1 MLHVLNPHIS
11 IAGALCR
18 DDVTKLVQ
26 RGYKAVIDL
35 RADEEPTCGGLK
47 PVQER
52 SCVVD
57 QGLSYRNIP
66 IGATTLDSCHIDHMN
81 EAVHKAQGRVLIH
94 CGSGRRACALALI
107 HISCH
112 ISCEEG
118 SSEYSSIEKCMAEAR
133 KHGFDWDS
141 MPGLRD
147 FFIRYLK
154 GHRLGLAKSRMTRPA
169 ARRKTDAVS

>member
-18 DDVTKLVQ
+18 EDVTKLVQ
-26 RGYKAVIDL
+26 RGYTAVIDL

-47 PVQER
+47 PVEER
-52 SCVVD
+52 SCVAS

-66 IGATTLDSCHIDHMN
+66 IGATTLDSCHIDHMS
-81 EAVHKAQGRVLIH
+81 EAIHKAQGRVLIH

-107 HISCH
+107 HISC
-112 ISCEEG
+112 EEG
-118 SSEYSSIEKCMAEAR
+118 SSEYSSIDECMAEAR

-147 FFIRYLK
+147 FFVRYLK
-154 GHRLGLAKSRMTRPA
+154 GHRPKSCQAPNDTA
-169 ARRKTDAVS
+169 GGTGEN

>member
-11 IAGALCR
+11 IAGALR
-18 DDVTKLVQ
+18 REDVLTLVQ

-47 PVQER
+47 PGEER
-52 SCVVD
+52 SWAVG

-66 IGATTLDSCHIDHMN
+66 VYATTLDSGRIDHIS
-81 EAVHKAQGRVLIH
+81 EAVRKARGRVLIH
-94 CGSGRRACALALI
+94 CGSGRRACTLALI
-107 HISCH
+107 HISC
-112 ISCEEG
+112 EEG
-118 SSEYSSIEKCMAEAR
+118 LGIDECMSEAR

-147 FFIRYLK
+147 FFVRYLK
-154 GHRLGLAKSRMTRPA
+154 GHRPHPCLLHRTL
-169 ARRKTDAVS
+169 RRTTDAVS

>member
-1 MLHVLNPHIS
+1 MLHVLNSDIS

-18 DDVTKLVQ
+18 EDVTKLAQ
-26 RGYKAVIDL
+26 RGYKAIIDL

-47 PVQER
+47 PVEEQ
-52 SCVVD
+52 SCVAD

-81 EAVHKAQGRVLIH
+81 EAVRKAQGRVLIH

-107 HISCH
+107 HIS
-112 ISCEEG
+112 
-118 SSEYSSIEKCMAEAR
+118 SEKGSSIEECMAEAR
-133 KHGFDWDS
+133 KHGFDWDT

-147 FFIRYLK
+147 FFVRYLK
-154 GHRLGLAKSRMTRPA
+154 GHGPRPRTTRRVT
-169 ARRKTDAVS
+169 RRKTHAVS

>member
-1 MLHVLNPHIS
+1 MLHVLNPDIS

-18 DDVTKLVQ
+18 DDVAKLVQ
-26 RGYKAVIDL
+26 RGYTAVIDL

-47 PVQER
+47 PVEER
-52 SCVVD
+52 SCVAS

-66 IGATTLDSCHIDHMN
+66 IGATALDCCHINHMS
-81 EAVHKAQGRVLIH
+81 EAVRKARGRVLIH

-107 HISCH
+107 HISR
-112 ISCEEG
+112 EEG
-118 SSEYSSIEKCMAEAR
+118 SSIEECMAEAR

-147 FFIRYLK
+147 FFVRYLK
-154 GHRLGLAKSRMTRPA
+154 GHCPNPQMTRRA

>member
-47 PVQER
+47 PIEER
-52 SCVVD
+52 ICVAG

-81 EAVHKAQGRVLIH
+81 EAVRKAQGRVLIH

-107 HISCH
+107 HISC
-112 ISCEEG
+112 EKG
-118 SSEYSSIEKCMAEAR
+118 SREYSSIEECMAEAC
-133 KHGFDWDS
+133 KHGFDWNT

-147 FFIRYLK
+147 FFVRYLK
-154 GHRLGLAKSRMTRPA
+154 GHQSRSCQAPKDTVGA
-169 ARRKTDAVS
+169 TEEG

>member
-18 DDVTKLVQ
+18 EDVTKLVQ

-35 RADEEPTCGGLK
+35 RADEEPACGGMK
-47 PVQER
+47 PGEER
-52 SCVVD
+52 SCTVG
-57 QGLSYRNIP
+57 QGLLYCNIP
-66 IGATTLDSCHIDHMN
+66 VYATTLDSCRIDHLS

-94 CGSGRRACALALI
+94 CGSGRRACTLALI
-107 HISCH
+107 HL
-112 ISCEEG
+112 SCEEG
-118 SSEYSSIEKCMAEAR
+118 LGIDECMAEAR

-147 FFIRYLK
+147 FFVRYLAS
-154 GHRLGLAKSRMTRPA
+154 HRLPSGPRMIRRA
-169 ARRKTDAVS
+169 LRRKTDAVS